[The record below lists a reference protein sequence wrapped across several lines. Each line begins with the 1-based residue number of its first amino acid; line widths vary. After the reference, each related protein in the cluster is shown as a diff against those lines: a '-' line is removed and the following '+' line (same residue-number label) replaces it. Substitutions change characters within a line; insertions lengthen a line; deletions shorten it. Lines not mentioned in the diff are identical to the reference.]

1 VDRGILDLVDIT
13 AFVFNGVTSSEVLAP
28 VAAAAET
35 GPVTVRIVGIS
46 RGSFHGFEPLR
57 VFEADSTTDDVISA
71 DLLLVPGGLGSIRMM
86 EDGAVL
92 DWLRR
97 QAEASTYVM
106 SVSTGSLLL
115 AAAGLLTDATAS
127 GHWLAHDDLV
137 KAGAQPA
144 DAPIT
149 WWGKFVTTSGPMA
162 AADVAR
168 TLPDRVRYGPRP

>member
-1 VDRGILDLVDIT
+1 MDIT

-28 VAAAAET
+28 VAAAGEA
-35 GPVTVRIVGIS
+35 GPVTVRIVGVS
-46 RGSFHGFEPLR
+46 RGAFHGFEPLR
-57 VFEADSTTDDVISA
+57 VFEADSTTDEAVPT

-86 EDGAVL
+86 DDRHVL
-92 DWLRR
+92 DWLQL
-97 QAEASTYVM
+97 QAEVSTYVM

-115 AAAGLLTDATAS
+115 AAAGLLDDAVAS
-127 GHWLAHDDLV
+127 GHWLAHDDLAR
-137 KAGAQPA
+137 AGAHPA
-144 DAPIT
+144 DEPVT